1 MWFLCGARIENPDL
15 TQYFSD
21 FIILS
26 KSWVEY
32 KIATLRRLGKIK
44 KAIGGEIFSVF

>member
-1 MWFLCGARIENPDL
+1 MVLCGARIENPDL

-21 FIILS
+21 FILFS
-26 KSWVEY
+26 KNWVEY
-32 KIATLRRLGKIK
+32 KVATLRRLGKIK